1 MGVRKTTK
9 RLSRCQGLADSEGNV
24 SSDDEDAVD
33 EHGNPVAMG
42 AGVTVD
48 AWYISFVILHTKY
61 TKRRLNDSNV
71 RG

>member
-1 MGVRKTTK
+1 MGVRKTTE
-9 RLSRCQGLADSEGNV
+9 RFSRWQGLADSEGNV

-48 AWYISFVILHTKY
+48 A
-61 TKRRLNDSNV
+61 
-71 RG
+71 